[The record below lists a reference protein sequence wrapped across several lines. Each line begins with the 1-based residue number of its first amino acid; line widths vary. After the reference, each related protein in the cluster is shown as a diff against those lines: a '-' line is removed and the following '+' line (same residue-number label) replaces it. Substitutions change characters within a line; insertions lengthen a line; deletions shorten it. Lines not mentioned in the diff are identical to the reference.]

1 MLGKVENL
9 FPESQYYEIKIY
21 SFQQQQQQNRNIKTG
36 KYDPFETI
44 KNT

>member
-1 MLGKVENL
+1 MLGKAENL

-21 SFQQQQQQNRNIKTG
+21 SFQQQQQNRNIKTG